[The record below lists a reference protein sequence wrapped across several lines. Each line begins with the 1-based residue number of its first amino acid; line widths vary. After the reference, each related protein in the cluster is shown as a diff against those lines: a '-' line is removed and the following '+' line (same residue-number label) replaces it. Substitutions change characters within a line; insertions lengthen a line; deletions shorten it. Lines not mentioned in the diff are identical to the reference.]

1 MPSTLLGVPPGAR
14 RLAGPLLAYAFLD
27 DFVLLY
33 PLYTLLFAA
42 TGLSAAEIS
51 SLLVVW
57 SVTSVA
63 LEVPSGVWA
72 DTVSRRALLV
82 AGPLLGAAGFTL
94 WVLVPSYPAFAA
106 GFVLWGAKG
115 ALVSGSFEALVYDEL
130 ELAGAAGAFATLLGR
145 ARAAAGLAVVAATVL
160 AAPVMASSGYPGL
173 GAASVA
179 AGLAGAL
186 VALALPEHRDPRP
199 EHGAGA
205 EEVDEPGYLMTL
217 RAGLREARADVRVRR
232 LVVVVAG
239 AAAIWGALEEYT
251 PLVAV
256 AAGVPVADVPW
267 WELVLWGGVAAGAVV
282 AGRVR
287 RIGARGVATALGLAA
302 LALAV
307 GAGGGRPA
315 GLALVALAFGVF
327 QAVDVVLGSWLQDA
341 LSGAARATVTSVAA
355 VGAELVA
362 VAVYALYGAVAGV
375 LGAGRAVAVL
385 AVLYLP
391 VVVWAWCVP
400 ARAEAYRVA

>member
-57 SVTSVA
+57 SVTSVV

-82 AGPLLGAAGFTL
+82 AGPLLGAAGFAL

-130 ELAGAAGAFATLLGR
+130 ELVGAAGAFATLLGR

-160 AAPVMASSGYPGL
+160 AAPVMASSGYAGL

-186 VALALPEHRDPRP
+186 VALALPEHRDRRP

-205 EEVDEPGYLMTL
+205 GEVDEPGYLTTL

-267 WELVLWGGVAAGAVV
+267 WELALWGGVAAGAVL

-287 RIGARGVATALGLAA
+287 RIGPRGLATALGLAA

-375 LGAGRAVAVL
+375 LGAGGAVAAL

-391 VVVWAWCVP
+391 VVVWAWRVP
-400 ARAEAYRVA
+400 VRAEAYRVA

>member
-1 MPSTLLGVPPGAR
+1 
-14 RLAGPLLAYAFLD
+14 
-27 DFVLLY
+27 
-33 PLYTLLFAA
+33 LLFAA
-42 TGLSAAEIS
+42 NGLSAAEIS

-57 SVTSVA
+57 SATSVV

-72 DTVSRRALLV
+72 DAVSRRALLV
-82 AGPLLGAAGFTL
+82 AGPLLGAAGFAL

-115 ALVSGSFEALVYDEL
+115 ALVSGSFEALAYDEL
-130 ELAGAAGAFATLLGR
+130 ELVGAAGAFATLLGR
-145 ARAAAGLAVVAATVL
+145 AHAAAGLAVVAATVL
-160 AAPVMASSGYPGL
+160 AAPVMASSGYAGL

-186 VALALPEHRDPRP
+186 VAVALPEHRDRHP

-205 EEVDEPGYLMTL
+205 EEVDEPGYLTTL

-267 WELVLWGGVAAGAVV
+267 WELALWAGVAAGAVL

-287 RIGARGVATALGLAA
+287 RIGPRGLATALGLAA

-375 LGAGRAVAVL
+375 LGAGGAVAAL

-391 VVVWAWCVP
+391 VVVWAWRVP
-400 ARAEAYRVA
+400 VRAEAYRVA

>member
-57 SVTSVA
+57 SVTSVV

-82 AGPLLGAAGFTL
+82 AGPLLGAAGFAL

-130 ELAGAAGAFATLLGR
+130 ELVGAAGAFATLLGR
-145 ARAAAGLAVVAATVL
+145 AHAAAGLAVVAATML
-160 AAPVMASSGYPGL
+160 AAPVMASSGYAGL

-186 VALALPEHRDPRP
+186 VALALPEHRDRRP

-205 EEVDEPGYLMTL
+205 EEVDEPGYLTTL

-267 WELVLWGGVAAGAVV
+267 WELALWGGVAAGAVL

-287 RIGARGVATALGLAA
+287 RIGPRGLATALGLAA

-375 LGAGRAVAVL
+375 LGAGGAVAAL
-385 AVLYLP
+385 AMLYLP
-391 VVVWAWCVP
+391 VVVWAWRVP
-400 ARAEAYRVA
+400 VRAEAYRVA